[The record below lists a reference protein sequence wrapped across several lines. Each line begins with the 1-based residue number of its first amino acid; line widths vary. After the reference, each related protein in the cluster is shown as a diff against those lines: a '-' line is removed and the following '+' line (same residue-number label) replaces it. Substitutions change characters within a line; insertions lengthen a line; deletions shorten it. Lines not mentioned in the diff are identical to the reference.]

1 MSSNT
6 KTMSPSESRAQ
17 ELYTQYVPVP
27 ETGALRKL
35 QYKGDASQYIPVL
48 RL

>member
-27 ETGALRKL
+27 ETGALESSSIK
-35 QYKGDASQYIPVL
+35 AMHPSISQC
-48 RL
+48 